1 MQSFFFSVARVEF
14 SRCLLR
20 TTEESP
26 KGGGKLAKLPKNS
39 SGKYNCGKNTLVKQ
53 RHTLEEK
60 KKGSEKSDFSLKF
73 LLRSLS
79 LSVLFFFSV
88 RDNLAREC
96 VSVKAVRLELSA
108 LFTNTSAPSLAS
120 EVLLLLVYTSSVRVC
135 CDCMRSRC
143 SNREKGI
150 RRNHCALFFGKKE
163 NVVLF

>member
-79 LSVLFFFSV
+79 LSVLFFF
-88 RDNLAREC
+88 C
-96 VSVKAVRLELSA
+96 
-108 LFTNTSAPSLAS
+108 
-120 EVLLLLVYTSSVRVC
+120 
-135 CDCMRSRC
+135 SR
-143 SNREKGI
+143 
-150 RRNHCALFFGKKE
+150 
-163 NVVLF
+163 